1 MLMAS
6 AAAAILLNFMFAPWS
21 VLFFVSKFR
30 NIFLFFGPIFK
41 EFSVKRFRFGIL
53 PVFSAVLCV
62 NLYVAPAFARDLLP
76 NRTHAVLTVTYTN
89 DQDVPQVH
97 KKLSFVGQNNPKN
110 KFTVTTDSEGEVT
123 FHIPREDTYT
133 IYCESVTGPFEC
145 GTTPYVSPTASTGGL
160 TVVFDDTRVELTG
173 VNFKAGSAELEPES
187 MAILDKAVAGILKNP
202 DASIEIQG
210 HTSSEGGEQFNQTL
224 SEQRAYTVFLYM
236 VEHGVDRGHLSASG
250 YGSSQPKAS
259 NATEAGRKKNRR
271 IELCVLN
278 DNEVPVEYK

>member
-1 MLMAS
+1 M
-6 AAAAILLNFMFAPWS
+6 
-21 VLFFVSKFR
+21 SKFR

-145 GTTPYVSPTASTGGL
+145 GTTSYVSPTASTGGL

-202 DASIEIQG
+202 DARIEIQG

>member
-1 MLMAS
+1 MK
-6 AAAAILLNFMFAPWS
+6 
-21 VLFFVSKFR
+21 LF
-30 NIFLFFGPIFK
+30 G
-41 EFSVKRFRFGIL
+41 FGIL

-62 NLYVAPAFARDLLP
+62 NLSAVSANARDLLP
-76 NRTHAVLTVTYTN
+76 NKTHAVLTVTYTN
-89 DQDVPQVH
+89 NEDVPQAH

-110 KFTVTTDSEGEVT
+110 KLTVTTDSEGEVT

-145 GTTPYVSPTASTGGL
+145 GETPYVSPTASTGGL

-202 DASIEIQG
+202 LAHIEIQG
-210 HTSSEGGEQFNQTL
+210 HTSSEGDEQFNQTL

-236 VEHGVDRGHLSASG
+236 TEKGIDRGRLSASG

-259 NATEAGRKKNRR
+259 NATEAGRRKNRR

-278 DNEVPVEYK
+278 DNEVEVEIKGN

>member
-1 MLMAS
+1 MK
-6 AAAAILLNFMFAPWS
+6 
-21 VLFFVSKFR
+21 LF
-30 NIFLFFGPIFK
+30 G
-41 EFSVKRFRFGIL
+41 FGIL

-62 NLYVAPAFARDLLP
+62 NLSAVSANARDLLP
-76 NRTHAVLTVTYTN
+76 NKTHAVLTVTYTN
-89 DQDVPQVH
+89 DQDEPQTH
-97 KKLSFVGQNNPKN
+97 KKLTFVGQNNPKN
-110 KFTVTTDSEGEVT
+110 KLTVTTDSEGEVT

-145 GTTPYVSPTASTGGL
+145 GETPYVSPTASTGGL

-202 DASIEIQG
+202 LAHIEIQG
-210 HTSSEGGEQFNQTL
+210 HTSSEGDEQFNQTL

-236 VEHGVDRGHLSASG
+236 TEKGIDRGRLSASG

-259 NATEAGRKKNRR
+259 NATEAGRRKNRR

-278 DNEVPVEYK
+278 DNEVEVEIKGN

>member
-1 MLMAS
+1 MK
-6 AAAAILLNFMFAPWS
+6 
-21 VLFFVSKFR
+21 LF
-30 NIFLFFGPIFK
+30 G
-41 EFSVKRFRFGIL
+41 FGIL

-62 NLYVAPAFARDLLP
+62 NLSAVSANARDLLP
-76 NRTHAVLTVTYTN
+76 NKTHAVLTVTYTN
-89 DQDVPQVH
+89 DQDEPQTH
-97 KKLSFVGQNNPKN
+97 KKLTFVGQNNPKN
-110 KFTVTTDSEGEVT
+110 KLTVTTDSEGEVT

-145 GTTPYVSPTASTGGL
+145 GETPYVSPTASTGGL

-202 DASIEIQG
+202 LAHIEIQG
-210 HTSSEGGEQFNQTL
+210 HTSSEGDEQFNQTL

-236 VEHGVDRGHLSASG
+236 TEKGIDRGRLSASG

-259 NATEAGRKKNRR
+259 NATEAGRRKNRR

-278 DNEVPVEYK
+278 DNEVEVEVK